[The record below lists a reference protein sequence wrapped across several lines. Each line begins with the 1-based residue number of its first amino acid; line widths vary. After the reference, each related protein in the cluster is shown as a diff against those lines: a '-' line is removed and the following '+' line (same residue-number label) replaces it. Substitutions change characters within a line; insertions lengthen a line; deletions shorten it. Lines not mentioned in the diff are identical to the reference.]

1 LWGSYYPVLAPD
13 VVPNIEPYGVPTV
26 TPLDAVPVSSII
38 ESMVMSVVPIIVPI
52 DDDER
57 VKVSSCRRVFLLG
70 FCFLR
75 ASNPNVE
82 YMEVSDL
89 VI

>member
-1 LWGSYYPVLAPD
+1 MWGSYYPVLAPD

-26 TPLDAVPVSSII
+26 TPLDVVPVSPII

-57 VKVSSCRRVFLLG
+57 VKVSSHRRVFPLG
-70 FCFLR
+70 FCFLM
-75 ASNPNVE
+75 ASNPNAE
-82 YMEVSDL
+82 HMKISDL
-89 VI
+89 II